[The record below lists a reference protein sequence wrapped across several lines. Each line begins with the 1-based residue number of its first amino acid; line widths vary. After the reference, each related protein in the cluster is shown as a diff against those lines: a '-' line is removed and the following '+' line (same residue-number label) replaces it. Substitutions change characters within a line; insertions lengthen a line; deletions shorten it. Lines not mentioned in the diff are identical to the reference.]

1 MTQRNTKTLEQ
12 MAQEAKV
19 EQTTVQLVQDRKTGE
34 WYNPQE
40 RFDALM
46 NKPEIVAVFKR
57 LKDR

>member
-40 RFDALM
+40 RFMERM
-46 NKPEIVAVFKR
+46 NSPEVLAVLKR
-57 LKDR
+57 MKDR